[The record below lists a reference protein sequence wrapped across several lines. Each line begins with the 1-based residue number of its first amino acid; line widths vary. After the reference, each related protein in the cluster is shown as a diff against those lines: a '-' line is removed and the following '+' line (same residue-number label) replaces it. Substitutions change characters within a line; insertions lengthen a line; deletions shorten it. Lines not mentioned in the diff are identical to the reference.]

1 MKVKYCISL
10 IILLL
15 AVLITSIPSNAE
27 KSIQTQ
33 VSRGKYLIKIGGC
46 NDCHTPGYAVN
57 GGAIAED
64 KWLIGDS
71 LGFRGPWG
79 TTYASNL
86 RKYFSNLTE
95 DEWVT
100 KAKFLRTRP
109 NMPWWIVNAMT
120 EDDSR
125 AVYKYVT
132 SLQLVVNYVP
142 TYVPPSDMPKMPYV
156 QWPTQ

>member
-1 MKVKYCISL
+1 MSL
-10 IILLL
+10 ITVTLALLS
-15 AVLITSIPSNAE
+15 TSLPANAE
-27 KSIQTQ
+27 KSNQTPE
-33 VSRGKYLIKIGGC
+33 SRGKYLIEIGGC

-57 GGAIAED
+57 GGAVAED

-86 RKYFSNLTE
+86 RKYFSQLTE

-100 KAKFLRTRP
+100 KAKFLKTRP

-125 AVYKYVT
+125 AVYKYVR
-132 SLQLVVNYVP
+132 SLELVVNDVP
-142 TYVPPSDMPKMPYV
+142 AYVPPSEVPITSYV